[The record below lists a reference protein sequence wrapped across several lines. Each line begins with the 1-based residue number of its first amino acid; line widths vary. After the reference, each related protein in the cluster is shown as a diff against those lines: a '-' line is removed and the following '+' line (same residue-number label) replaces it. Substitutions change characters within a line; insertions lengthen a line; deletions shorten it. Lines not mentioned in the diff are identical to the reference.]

1 MSRRNEDKGRLPPF
15 VPLDKEVM
23 HSPAWRA
30 TSCGARILY
39 NQIGLALGDRIAN
52 LSQRFEAGREIG
64 FHEALRQAFPDGLP
78 TRPDGTIDA
87 AGIVNKIRARSL
99 PCSPWRRGNRWPGW
113 CRQMPAA

>member
-1 MSRRNEDKGRLPPF
+1 MAGPGEYIAVNPPSAAQWSG
-15 VPLDKEVM
+15 PG
-23 HSPAWRA
+23 S
-30 TSCGARILY
+30 
-39 NQIGLALGDRIAN
+39 QIGLALGDRIAN